1 MISAELKAQYKTV
14 VGLEVHSQLQTESKI
29 FASDPN
35 FFGAEAN
42 TNIGVITLAH
52 PGVLPKLNK
61 KAVEYAIKW
70 GLACN
75 CEIREWQYF
84 DRKNYFYP
92 DLPKGYQITQD
103 KTPVCGPGFYP
114 IRFKNAEGK
123 TVKKAVQIHH
133 IHMEEDA
140 GKSIHTDNEQFTQL
154 DYNRAGTPLLEMVTE
169 PCIESGEEA
178 AAFMAEMR
186 KLVRYLG
193 IGDGNMDE
201 GSLRCD
207 VNISVMPVGSTVF
220 GTKVEVKNMNSMKFI
235 QKAIEYEVER
245 QILAYEAGEK
255 IIQETR
261 SFDPTTNTTNGMREK
276 ETMNDYRYFPEPDM
290 PPFEVKQDWVQA
302 VKQQMPELP
311 NQQFEKF
318 TAKFGINEADAY
330 TLTEDQATAQYF
342 TEIAIIS
349 NQYKAASN
357 WVLGPIRSYLND
369 QKIEI
374 PQFEVSPSSI
384 NNIIQLINQN
394 KVSFTAASQKLFPAL
409 VANPTKNV
417 ASLAQELNIIQE
429 SDSNSIQPIINE
441 VLAAMPDKVK
451 EYNNGKKGLLALFIG
466 EVMKKS
472 KGKADPKLTSSL
484 VIASLAK
491 I

>member
-1 MISAELKAQYKTV
+1 MISAELKAKYKTV

-35 FFGAEAN
+35 FFGAQAN

-103 KTPVCGPGFYP
+103 KTPVCGAGFYP

-123 TVKKAVQIHH
+123 TVEKSVQIHH

-140 GKSIHTDNEQFTQL
+140 GKSIHTDNEYFTQL

-261 SFDPTTNTTNGMREK
+261 SFDPNTNTTSGMREK

-290 PPFEVKQDWVQA
+290 PPFEVKKDWVAA

-311 NQQFEKF
+311 NQLFVKF
-318 TAKFGINEADAY
+318 TTQFGINEADAY
-330 TLTEDQATAQYF
+330 TLTEDQDTAQYF
-342 TEIAIIS
+342 TAIAIIAK
-349 NQYKAASN
+349 QYKAASN
-357 WVLGPIRSYLND
+357 WVLGPIRSYLNE

-374 PQFEVSPSSI
+374 SQFEVSPSAI
-384 NNIIQLINQN
+384 NDIIQLIDQN

-409 VANPTKNV
+409 VANPSKNI
-417 ASLAQELNIIQE
+417 SNLAQDLNIIQE
-429 SDSNSIQPIINE
+429 TDSNSIQPIIDE

-484 VIASLAK
+484 VMASLAK